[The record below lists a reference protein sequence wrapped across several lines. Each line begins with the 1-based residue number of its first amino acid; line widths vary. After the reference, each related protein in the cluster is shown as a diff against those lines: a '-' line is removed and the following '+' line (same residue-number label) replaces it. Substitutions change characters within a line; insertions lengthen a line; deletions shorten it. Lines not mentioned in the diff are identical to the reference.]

1 MIVHKSIMNQQ
12 QQLQTIHLPAAKCNG
27 VDFRPAVSRAFTVCD
42 VISFFTLTRSPVLHA
57 SNRSR
62 SGSLAIAAA
71 SRLTDSIERVLL
83 LVLLLLVGPPFAVV
97 AAVDWSA

>member
-1 MIVHKSIMNQQ
+1 M
-12 QQLQTIHLPAAKCNG
+12 
-27 VDFRPAVSRAFTVCD
+27 SRAFTVCD

-71 SRLTDSIERVLL
+71 SRLTDSIERVLA
-83 LVLLLLVGPPFAVV
+83 LLLLLGPALAVATVV
-97 AAVDWSA
+97 AAFD